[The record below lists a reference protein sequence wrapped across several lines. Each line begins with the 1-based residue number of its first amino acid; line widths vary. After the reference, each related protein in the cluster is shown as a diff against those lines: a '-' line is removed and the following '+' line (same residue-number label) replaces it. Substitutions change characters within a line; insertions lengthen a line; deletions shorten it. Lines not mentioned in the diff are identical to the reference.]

1 MRTPRKRIDYQF
13 MLRVLREE
21 ATPGEK
27 EFFDDWLR
35 ESDGN
40 RSEFA
45 TVTLLWDSMKRASVP
60 ETGAVEEQWNRV
72 LRKISAHEAAPL
84 HFSGNQHAILVRSSA
99 WRLAGIRRLA
109 IGGSLVL
116 VVVGIILSAR
126 YPFVGAR
133 QSPHQPMYSEVM
145 TQKGE
150 RLVVTLTD
158 GTVIHLNSGSRLAY
172 PEQMSDTLR
181 VVGLEGEG
189 YFEVAHD
196 STRPFHIITG
206 KTYTQVTGTEFN
218 IRFRRDSLVVSVAK
232 GSVFLAQSGM
242 RPAVHLERGEAAIY
256 NKNGFS
262 FPKHVDISR
271 YMAWRRNKLA
281 FSRTPLR
288 EVMDEIELCFN
299 VQVFFGSART
309 KNKTLTGMFSTESL
323 DDVLAKIALV
333 MDVDVRR
340 QGRIINIQ

>member
-1 MRTPRKRIDYQF
+1 MRTPQKRIDYQF

-21 ATPGEK
+21 TTPEEK
-27 EFFDDWLR
+27 EFFEDWLR
-35 ESDGN
+35 ESEGN

-60 ETGAVEEQWNRV
+60 ESGTLEQQWKRT
-72 LRKISAHEAAPL
+72 LGKLSAYEAAPEQS
-84 HFSGNQHAILVRSSA
+84 SGNQHPIFVRASV
-99 WRLAGIRRLA
+99 WRPMGIRELIVGGALILA
-109 IGGSLVL
+109 VA
-116 VVVGIILSAR
+116 GIILSSR
-126 YPFVGAR
+126 YPFGGAR
-133 QSPHQPMYSEVM
+133 QSPHQIVYSEVV

-150 RLVVTLTD
+150 RLVVTMTD

-196 STRPFHIITG
+196 STRPFLIITG
-206 KTYTQVTGTEFN
+206 KTYTGVTGTEFN

-232 GSVFLAQSGM
+232 GSVFLAQRGM
-242 RPAVHLERGEAAIY
+242 GPAVHLGSGEAAIY
-256 NKNGFS
+256 NRKGFS
-262 FPKHVDISR
+262 PPKHVDISR
-271 YMAWRRNKLA
+271 YVAWRKNKLA

-299 VQVFFGSART
+299 VQVFFGST
-309 KNKTLTGMFSTESL
+309 GTQNKTLTGVFSTESL

-340 QGRIINIQ
+340 KGKIINIQ